1 MEVAMEWTI
10 VVVVLVA
17 VWWLADALVALA
29 QPEPTIEFGPVMS
42 REELIERSNRGA
54 IK

>member
-1 MEVAMEWTI
+1 MEWI
-10 VVVVLVA
+10 LVAVALVA

-29 QPEPTIEFGPVMS
+29 QPEPTIEFGPVLS
-42 REELIERSNRGA
+42 REELIEKSNRGA